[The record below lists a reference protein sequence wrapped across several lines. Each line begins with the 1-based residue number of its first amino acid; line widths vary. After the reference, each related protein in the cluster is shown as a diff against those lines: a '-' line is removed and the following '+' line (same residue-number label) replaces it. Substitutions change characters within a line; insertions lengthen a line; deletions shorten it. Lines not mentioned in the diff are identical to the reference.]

1 MTAIAPTRTHPTERL
16 GTGSTSRRAPEDEQL
31 RQAAP
36 TPLFTRHMLGAIE
49 VERDQRRERR
59 GRSGAAGAGRRRP
72 AARALH
78 PRLTA
83 ASAGFTAGS
92 GVSVRIQRPD
102 LDRWRDDGGSMI
114 ADLLPRTDGHHNP
127 RSPSDM
133 QSVI

>member
-16 GTGSTSRRAPEDEQL
+16 ATGSRPRRAPDDEQL

-49 VERDQRRERR
+49 AERDQRRERR

-72 AARALH
+72 AARAVH

-83 ASAGFTAGS
+83 ASSGFTAGS
-92 GVSVRIQRPD
+92 GVSVPMQRPD
-102 LDRWRDDGGSMI
+102 LDRWTDDGGSLVV
-114 ADLLPRTDGHHNP
+114 DPSPRTAGHDNL
-127 RSPSDM
+127 RSR
-133 QSVI
+133 VTFTT